1 MKRAASELG
10 LSEDRCETFIAEKA
24 VERFESTAWLRVV
37 CTWLVESAPYI
48 VIKNGPFTVL
58 ECEPFRALTVIESES
73 LTFIKSGP
81 FTVVGS
87 GPYVVIQSGPL
98 TVIQREPVC
107 FCVHLTLRQSVL

>member
-24 VERFESTAWLRVV
+24 VERFESTAWLRVG

-73 LTFIKSGP
+73 D
-81 FTVVGS
+81 
-87 GPYVVIQSGPL
+87 
-98 TVIQREPVC
+98 
-107 FCVHLTLRQSVL
+107 VHKKWALHCCRKWSIRSDTKWALDGHTT